1 VKILFLLLLVSGLA
15 LLPFVALRRPWA
27 IKLWQRFK
35 LVVVIYA
42 VVVAVTAIVS
52 LIFNW
57 DAIYG

>member
-35 LVVVIYA
+35 VVLVIYA
-42 VVVAVTAIVS
+42 VVVAVSAIVG

-57 DAIYG
+57 DEIYF

>member
-15 LLPFVALRRPWA
+15 ILPFVALRRPWA

-35 LVVVIYA
+35 LLVVIYA

-57 DAIYG
+57 DGIYG

>member
-1 VKILFLLLLVSGLA
+1 VRILFLLLLVSGLA

>member
-1 VKILFLLLLVSGLA
+1 VKVLFLLLLVSGLA
-15 LLPFVALRRPWA
+15 LLPLVALRRPWA

-57 DAIYG
+57 DGIYG

>member
-35 LVVVIYA
+35 LVVEIYA
-42 VVVAVTAIVS
+42 VVVVVAGIVG
-52 LIFNW
+52 LISDW
-57 DAIYG
+57 EGIYG

>member
-15 LLPFVALRRPWA
+15 ILPFVALRRPWA

-42 VVVAVTAIVS
+42 VIVVVAGIVG
-52 LIFNW
+52 LISDW
-57 DAIYG
+57 EGIYG

>member
-27 IKLWQRFK
+27 IRLWQRFK

-42 VVVAVTAIVS
+42 VIVAVTAIVS

>member
-42 VVVAVTAIVS
+42 VVVVVAGIVG
-52 LIFNW
+52 LISDW
-57 DAIYG
+57 EGIYG

>member
-1 VKILFLLLLVSGLA
+1 VKILFLLLVVSGLA

>member
-27 IKLWQRFK
+27 MRLWQRFK
-35 LVVVIYA
+35 VVLVIYA
-42 VVVAVTAIVS
+42 VVVAVSAIVG

-57 DAIYG
+57 DEIYF

>member
-1 VKILFLLLLVSGLA
+1 VKILFLLLVVSGLA
-15 LLPFVALRRPWA
+15 ILPFVALKRPWA

-35 LVVVIYA
+35 LLVVIYA

-57 DAIYG
+57 DGIYG

>member
-1 VKILFLLLLVSGLA
+1 VKVLFLLLVVSGLA

-57 DAIYG
+57 DGIYG

>member
-1 VKILFLLLLVSGLA
+1 VKILFLLLVVSGLA

-52 LIFNW
+52 LISNW
-57 DAIYG
+57 DGIYG

>member
-1 VKILFLLLLVSGLA
+1 MKILFLLLLVSGLA
-15 LLPFVALRRPWA
+15 ILPFVALRRPWA

-35 LVVVIYA
+35 LLVVIYA

-57 DAIYG
+57 DGIYG

>member
-27 IKLWQRFK
+27 IRLWQRFK

-42 VVVAVTAIVS
+42 VIVAVTAIVS
-52 LIFNW
+52 LISNW